1 MMNVIITTLNQ
12 FSIEG
17 IINILATRQTTI
29 PCIKYIYEL
38 ICLNHLNIF
47 FEPLIRISFTTE
59 KRPKEIKGAYND
71 ISLPDLSIFNN
82 AIARYKRKKKVL
94 RNAMLLISFFLI
106 VEAVL
111 ATLSKHPIYTTNE
124 HIL

>member
-17 IINILATRQTTI
+17 IINILATRQITI

-47 FEPLIRISFTTE
+47 FEPLIRISLTTG

-82 AIARYKRKKKVL
+82 AINTPTK
-94 RNAMLLISFFLI
+94 IHEFLNNG
-106 VEAVL
+106 V
-111 ATLSKHPIYTTNE
+111 
-124 HIL
+124 IL

>member
-1 MMNVIITTLNQ
+1 MINVIITTLNQ

-17 IINILATRQTTI
+17 IINALATKHITI
-29 PCIKYIYEL
+29 PCMKYIYEL
-38 ICLNHLNIF
+38 IFLNHLNMF

-82 AIARYKRKKKVL
+82 AINTPTKIHEFLNNGFILYLAINMPIERYVIAIR
-94 RNAMLLISFFLI
+94 IFLI
-106 VEAVL
+106 LTIIMAV
-111 ATLSKHPIYTTNE
+111 
-124 HIL
+124 